1 MKTYTCVLLLAAMG
15 AAEPPFSRQARP
27 GLARQRADDAPYP
40 AAGFRPATAFELP
53 SREAVAPP
61 STSYGVPATS
71 YGAPLATYA
80 APQTE
85 YGPPVTDAGDETTEE
100 VETIEGSE
108 NKDEKERLE
117 EGPKGDAEV
126 VSAEGAYYVLLQDG
140 RLQRVQYRTE
150 NDVRN
155 MAYTARLQYRA
166 EERAPLFVYTAAP
179 QYQPAAAYVQLL

>member
-1 MKTYTCVLLLAAMG
+1 MKTFACVLLLAAMG
-15 AAEPPFSRQARP
+15 AAEPPLSRQSRIQS
-27 GLARQRADDAPYP
+27 ARQRTEEAPYP

-61 STSYGVPATS
+61 STSYGAPATS

-80 APQTE
+80 APNTE
-85 YGPPVTDAGDETTEE
+85 
-100 VETIEGSE
+100 
-108 NKDEKERLE
+108 LE
-117 EGPKGDAEV
+117 EGPKGEAEV
-126 VSAEGAYYVLLQDG
+126 VRAEGAYYVLLQDG

-155 MAYTARLQYRA
+155 MAYTAQLQYRA
-166 EERAPLFVYTAAP
+166 EERAPLYVYTAAP